1 MRSPFA
7 FGYAFAGDNET
18 GGTMRIITAVALCVA
33 LGAAQAAPPSLPDLL
48 RQEQTTLVKLS
59 PDGEHLAV
67 ATRIED
73 GTIVA
78 AILDRRTRKVVHGLA
93 PNENG
98 AIERLEWVSDRRL
111 FAMSSERGKSVQ
123 ESFLNPWIVAM
134 DVDGK
139 NRDAFYASVFD
150 TLLNDD
156 AHVLTAR
163 CGRSNNRGCWHYV
176 QKTTTEGRDAGARGV
191 DAPMLDA
198 GFMADN
204 DGKVRFATGWNED
217 DEQQLWLHDGSA
229 WSLINDEVKT
239 GVEVVPL
246 GMSRDARHGFLRSER
261 KTGGDA
267 IERIDFATG
276 KRETLLADDT
286 QDPVHILWS
295 ADGAQP
301 IGAAY
306 GLHVPR
312 ARFWDPQ
319 DPDARLLKSLERAFP
334 DDAVA
339 LTSGSRDGQHAVV
352 TVWGDRDPGSYYLF
366 DRATKKTELIFRRKP
381 WLDTEALAPMRAVS
395 LRARDGATLNGYL
408 TVPLKAAEGR
418 PPLVVLP
425 HGGPFGVTD
434 AWGYN
439 EEVQLLAAHG
449 YAVLQVNFRGSGG
462 FGRSF
467 TEAGFRQWGR
477 RMQDDLTDATR
488 WAQQQGDVDPARA
501 CIWGSS
507 YGGYAALMGA
517 MREPALYRCVVA
529 TAAVTDLGLMWR
541 WGDIRKSRS
550 GKKYLARTVGEDP
563 AERLAHSP
571 TRHVG
576 ALQAPLLLVHG
587 RRDQRVSFEHA
598 KALKQAMDAAG
609 KRYEEFTPRDETHG
623 IYGDRNRD
631 AYYRRVL
638 AFLGTH
644 LGQ

>member
-1 MRSPFA
+1 
-7 FGYAFAGDNET
+7 
-18 GGTMRIITAVALCVA
+18 MRIFSAVALCAA
-33 LGAAQAAPPSLPDLL
+33 LGVAHAAPPSLADLL
-48 RQEQTTLVKLS
+48 RQDQTTLVKLS
-59 PDGEHLAV
+59 PDGEYLAV

-73 GTIVA
+73 GSIVA
-78 AILDRRTRKVVHGLA
+78 GILDRRTRKVVHGLA

-98 AIERLEWVSDRRL
+98 AIERLEWVSGRRL

-123 ESFLNPWIVAM
+123 ESFLNPWIVAV
-134 DVDGK
+134 DADGK

-156 AHVLTAR
+156 AHVLTTR
-163 CGRSNNRGCWHYV
+163 CGRSNNRGCWNYV
-176 QKTTTEGRDAGARGV
+176 QKATTDGRDVGPRMV

-198 GFMADN
+198 SFMADN

-217 DEQQLWLHDGSA
+217 DEQQLWLHDGKA
-229 WSLINDEVKT
+229 WSLINDETST

-246 GMSRDARHGFLRSER
+246 GMSRDGLHGFLRSER
-261 KTGGDA
+261 KAGGDA
-267 IERIDFATG
+267 IERIEFATG
-276 KRETLLADDT
+276 RRETLLADDA

-319 DPDARLLKSLERAFP
+319 DPDARVLRSLKRAFP
-334 DDAVA
+334 GDAVA
-339 LTSGSRDGQHAVV
+339 FTSGTRDGQHAIVA
-352 TVWGDRDPGSYYLF
+352 VWGDRDSGSYYLF
-366 DRATKKTELIFRRKP
+366 DRSTKKTELVIRRRP
-381 WLDTEALAPMRAVS
+381 WLDPESLAPMRAVS

-408 TVPLKAAEGR
+408 TLPLAAAAGR

-425 HGGPFGVTD
+425 HGGPFRVVDG
-434 AWGYN
+434 WGYN

-488 WAQQQGDVDPARA
+488 WAQQEGGVDPTRV

-517 MREPALYRCVVA
+517 IREPELYRCVVA
-529 TAAVTDLGLMWR
+529 TAAVTDLALMWR

-550 GKKYLARTVGEDP
+550 GKKYLERTIGEDP
-563 AERLAHSP
+563 AERAASSP
-571 TRHVG
+571 TRRVD
-576 ALQAPLLLVHG
+576 ALNAPLLLVHG

-598 KALKQAMDAAG
+598 KALKQAMDSAG

-623 IYGDRNRD
+623 IHGDHNRD

-638 AFLGTH
+638 AFLGKH
-644 LGQ
+644 LAP

>member
-1 MRSPFA
+1 MRTLLGLVLCA
-7 FGYAFAGDNET
+7 AAG
-18 GGTMRIITAVALCVA
+18 V
-33 LGAAQAAPPSLPDLL
+33 AQAAPPSLVDLL
-48 RQEQTTLVKLS
+48 RQDQTTLVKLS
-59 PDGEHLAV
+59 PDGNHLAV
-67 ATRIED
+67 ATRVED
-73 GTIVA
+73 GAIVA
-78 AILDRRTRKVVHGLA
+78 GIFDRGTRKLVHGLA
-93 PNENG
+93 PNDNG
-98 AIERLEWVSDRRL
+98 AIARLEWVSDGRL

-123 ESFLNPWIVAM
+123 ESFLDPWIVAM

-156 AHVLTAR
+156 AHVLTVR
-163 CGRSNNRGCWHYV
+163 CGRSSNRGCWNYV
-176 QKTTTEGRDAGARGV
+176 QKATTEGRDVGPRLV

-198 GFMADN
+198 SFMADN
-204 DGKVRFATGWNED
+204 DGKVRFATGWD
-217 DEQQLWLHDGSA
+217 DDDVQQLWLHNGTA
-229 WSLINDEVKT
+229 WSLINDETVT
-239 GVEVVPL
+239 GVEVMPIGV
-246 GMSRDARHGFLRSER
+246 SRDGLQGFLRAER

-267 IERIDFATG
+267 IDRIDFATG
-276 KRETLLADDT
+276 RRETLLADPV

-312 ARFWDPQ
+312 GRFWNPD
-319 DPDARLLKSLERAFP
+319 DPDARVLKSLERAFP

-339 LTSGSRDGQHAVV
+339 LTSGSRDGRHAIV

-366 DRATKKTELIFRRKP
+366 DRSTKKSDLIFRRRP

-395 LRARDGATLNGYL
+395 LRARDGAALHGYL
-408 TVPLKAAEGR
+408 TLPVASPAGR

-425 HGGPFGVTD
+425 HGGPFGVMDT
-434 AWGYN
+434 WGYN

-467 TEAGFRQWGR
+467 IEAGFRQWGR

-488 WAQQQGDVDPARA
+488 WVQQQGDVDPTRT

-517 MREPALYRCVVA
+517 IREPALYRCVVA

-541 WGDIRKSRS
+541 WGDIRRSRS
-550 GKKYLARTVGEDP
+550 GKNYLARAVGEDP
-563 AERLAHSP
+563 VERAASSP
-571 TRHVG
+571 ARQAG
-576 ALQAPLLLVHG
+576 ALKAPVLLVHG
-587 RRDQRVSFEHA
+587 RRDPRVSFEHA

-609 KRYEEFTPRDETHG
+609 TRYEEFTPRDETHG

-644 LGQ
+644 LSPE